1 MLLSEARPRPYRQ
14 PSNERGFDQ
23 EETDKEYFDRLRDHA
38 VWHKNYGRDFI
49 NQYKYAFDNS
59 ATVARNPRTTVRS
72 RCRNLIR
79 DMFVEYYEQHAR
91 EIVQDPAIRISLSNA
106 YHDSVHVGVTVV
118 ALVDVHR
125 PLEKDI
131 WQNVDVFTVRGD
143 AGSSVISIEKDP
155 YTGREVS
162 DALFSIMRSDAGP
175 QYEKVLKNLEIF
187 AYDGGNGKDG
197 FEDEQ
202 EYIAEDPEMRKL
214 LELMSVEVDKQV
226 KPIIAD
232 VSKKLMNVKVYV
244 SQHTRELYKK

>member
-49 NQYKYAFDNS
+49 NKYKYAFDNS
-59 ATVARNPRTTVRS
+59 DTVARNPRTTVRS

-143 AGSSVISIEKDP
+143 AGSSVI
-155 YTGREVS
+155 
-162 DALFSIMRSDAGP
+162 
-175 QYEKVLKNLEIF
+175 
-187 AYDGGNGKDG
+187 
-197 FEDEQ
+197 
-202 EYIAEDPEMRKL
+202 
-214 LELMSVEVDKQV
+214 
-226 KPIIAD
+226 
-232 VSKKLMNVKVYV
+232 
-244 SQHTRELYKK
+244 